1 MFDDGSDCVGAA
13 ASSLL
18 QLTTDLHVQ
27 RGGVTARLR
36 ESSVLG
42 IFTGT
47 QRLHGLSIVLVT
59 CLGATCVGVTL
70 FYTLVVLRRSRL
82 KQPSNPS
89 LSKETQTQTELS
101 WAMLAARTVTAAS
114 SMVEGYEMC
123 SMSGVISKVTHD
135 LHLSSWQSAW
145 AMGISPFMMA
155 LGAPLGGWLADRVGR
170 LPALLASY
178 LAMISGPILMG
189 CSQSFGELIM
199 GRSIQAIGMGAGM
212 GVSVIYMTEVAPAA
226 IRGRFPSLEE
236 LLLGVSMASAYL
248 GCSTLQG
255 APEGWR
261 WMLGLGGVPPALAL
275 PLLGLAPESPRYLL
289 MRGRQGEA
297 EEALLRLVA
306 PEEARGAM
314 AQFTAEHGGS
324 GPATW
329 ADALWPEDPV
339 LRRSFFVGVGV
350 FSLQF
355 LSGIRVVMSYADT
368 VMAKDVGESLAHTS
382 MLLLTIGRTLAVLP
396 AIMTL
401 DTLVRRSMLIAGQVG
416 TSLAL
421 VLVAV
426 FYWTGAAVLP
436 CVYFALVLFAVSY
449 SQAIGPVAWV
459 YTGEVMDSAMRAKGV
474 AVAVFAARVC
484 AGCML
489 LVYPAAR
496 DHLGTGWTFMIL
508 ALCNVCGLVFV
519 CLCVRETA
527 GVSIE
532 RMRKVFEHD

>member
-18 QLTTDLHVQ
+18 QLTTDLQVQ
-27 RGGVTARLR
+27 RGVTAGLR

-42 IFTGT
+42 IFVGP
-47 QRLHGLSIVLVT
+47 QRPHGLSIVLET
-59 CLGATCVGVTL
+59 CLGAICAGVAL
-70 FYTLVVLRRSRL
+70 FYTLVVSLRSMP
-82 KQPSNPS
+82 KQPSNPGVP
-89 LSKETQTQTELS
+89 KETQTRTEPSRAL
-101 WAMLAARTVTAAS
+101 LAARAVTAVT
-114 SMVEGYEMC
+114 SMAEGYDIAC
-123 SMSGVISKVTHD
+123 MSGAILAFTHD
-135 LHLSSWQSAW
+135 LRLSSWQSAW
-145 AMGISPFMMA
+145 AMGILHFMMA
-155 LGAPLGGWLADRVGR
+155 LGAPLGGWLADKIGR

-401 DTLVRRSMLIAGQVG
+401 DTLGRRSMLIAGQVG

-436 CVYFALVLFAVSY
+436 CGYFALVLFAVSY
-449 SQAIGPVAWV
+449 SQGIGPVVWV
-459 YTGEVMDSAMRAKGV
+459 YTGEVMHSAVRAKGM
-474 AVAVFAARVC
+474 AVALFASRVG
-484 AGCML
+484 AGCMVL
-489 LVYPAAR
+489 AYPALR
-496 DHLGTGWTFMIL
+496 GHLGTGWTFLIL
-508 ALCNVCGLVFV
+508 ALSNVCGLVFV
-519 CLCVRETA
+519 CLCAPETA

>member
-18 QLTTDLHVQ
+18 QLTTDLQVQ
-27 RGGVTARLR
+27 RGVTAGLR

-42 IFTGT
+42 IFVGP
-47 QRLHGLSIVLVT
+47 QRPHGLSIVLET
-59 CLGATCVGVTL
+59 CLGAICAGVAL
-70 FYTLVVLRRSRL
+70 FYTLVVSLRSMP
-82 KQPSNPS
+82 KQPSNPGVP
-89 LSKETQTQTELS
+89 KETQTRTEPSRAL
-101 WAMLAARTVTAAS
+101 LAARAVTAVT
-114 SMVEGYEMC
+114 SMAEGYDIAC
-123 SMSGVISKVTHD
+123 ISGAILAVTHD
-135 LHLSSWQSAW
+135 LRLSSWQSAW
-145 AMGISPFMMA
+145 AMGILQFMMA
-155 LGAPLGGWLADRVGR
+155 LGAPLGGWLADKIGR
-170 LPALLASY
+170 LPALLVSY
-178 LAMISGPILMG
+178 LAMISGSVIMG
-189 CSQSFGELIM
+189 CSQSFGELLL

-226 IRGRFPSLEE
+226 IRGQLPSLED
-236 LLLGVSMASAYL
+236 LFLVSGMAFAYL
-248 GCSTLQG
+248 GNSTLQG
-255 APEGWR
+255 VPEGWR
-261 WMLGLGGVPPALAL
+261 WMLGLGGVFPVLAL
-275 PLLGLAPESPRYLL
+275 PLLGLPPESPRYLL
-289 MRGRQGEA
+289 LRGRREEA
-297 EEALLRLVA
+297 EEALLSLVS
-306 PEEARGAM
+306 PEEAAAAM
-314 AQFTAEHGGS
+314 AQWSAEPGES

-339 LRRSFFVGVGV
+339 VRRSFFVGVGV
-350 FSLQF
+350 FALQLF
-355 LSGIRVVMSYADT
+355 NGINVVCSYADT
-368 VMAKDVGESLAHTS
+368 VMATDVGQSLAHTA
-382 MLLLTIGRTLAVLP
+382 MLLLTGARILVGVP
-396 AIMTL
+396 AIVMM
-401 DTLVRRSMLIAGQVG
+401 DTLGRRSMLIAGQVG